1 MDLKKKA
8 KKTKQINKWL
18 LCIILIAGT
27 ASTFI
32 FLNYNK
38 KPFSDPKLIN
48 DVSRLNPT
56 YIQRIEKNKEVEGL
70 QQAVKKAQQ
79 QNLKI
84 SIAGKRHS
92 MGGHT
97 FYKNAVVL
105 DMTSFNKVLKVN
117 SKEKTVTVQSGASW
131 DQVIKAVNPY
141 GLSVPVLQ
149 DYSNFTVGGSL
160 SVNVHQSDVNFGP
173 LIQTVKSFR
182 LLQADGTIVNVSRT
196 ENPDLFKLV
205 IGGYGLLGVILDVDL
220 QLTDNKIYRKKE
232 YPSTYLDYNRL
243 FDKLRKNK
251 TNEYI
256 YGRLSI
262 AKDDGFLKDMVVT
275 THQVIQSQDKSLQ
288 TLAPDKNIFFKK
300 LFFDYSRKS
309 ELGKKIRWYFQENFS
324 DLVHP
329 QIQSRN
335 NLDLNDLSFLDY
347 YSPKDTDILQ
357 EYFFPREKLSTFIP
371 KLKDIV
377 LKNNINL
384 LNVTI
389 RYVPYNNE
397 SVLSYSNK
405 SKEMFAVVLYM
416 NVGLSRAEQ
425 EKVKIWTRE
434 LTDDVLAINGT
445 YYLPYQLYASQQQ
458 IRAAY
463 PNLDLFFE
471 KKRIYDPEELFT
483 NTFYATYN
491 KSNIN

>member
-173 LIQTVKSFR
+173 LIQ
-182 LLQADGTIVNVSRT
+182 
-196 ENPDLFKLV
+196 
-205 IGGYGLLGVILDVDL
+205 
-220 QLTDNKIYRKKE
+220 
-232 YPSTYLDYNRL
+232 
-243 FDKLRKNK
+243 
-251 TNEYI
+251 
-256 YGRLSI
+256 
-262 AKDDGFLKDMVVT
+262 
-275 THQVIQSQDKSLQ
+275 
-288 TLAPDKNIFFKK
+288 
-300 LFFDYSRKS
+300 
-309 ELGKKIRWYFQENFS
+309 
-324 DLVHP
+324 
-329 QIQSRN
+329 
-335 NLDLNDLSFLDY
+335 
-347 YSPKDTDILQ
+347 
-357 EYFFPREKLSTFIP
+357 
-371 KLKDIV
+371 
-377 LKNNINL
+377 
-384 LNVTI
+384 
-389 RYVPYNNE
+389 
-397 SVLSYSNK
+397 
-405 SKEMFAVVLYM
+405 
-416 NVGLSRAEQ
+416 
-425 EKVKIWTRE
+425 KV
-434 LTDDVLAINGT
+434 
-445 YYLPYQLYASQQQ
+445 
-458 IRAAY
+458 
-463 PNLDLFFE
+463 
-471 KKRIYDPEELFT
+471 
-483 NTFYATYN
+483 
-491 KSNIN
+491 